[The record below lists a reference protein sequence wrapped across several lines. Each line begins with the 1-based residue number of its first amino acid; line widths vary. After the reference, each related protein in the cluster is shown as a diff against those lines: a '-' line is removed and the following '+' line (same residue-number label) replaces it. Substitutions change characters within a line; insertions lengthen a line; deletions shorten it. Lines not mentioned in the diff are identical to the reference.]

1 MANSWDRNLCTEAGR
16 ALGEEAMAM
25 GVNILLGPGMNI
37 KRNPLCGRNFEYFS
51 EDPYLAG
58 KMAASYVNGIQST
71 GVCSCIKHFAVN
83 SQEERRMAMNAVVD
97 ERTLHEI
104 RLVIRLFGL
113 SFIIASVNYFLD
125 EYTSLPILG
134 CYAVKYIT
142 ATGIVM
148 LFGFIAGWFYK
159 SNFWMA
165 FIYVGIVLVLA
176 YFVDVI
182 KTKKDIEF
190 INSRIRNKK

>member
-1 MANSWDRNLCTEAGR
+1 MYSGCADDPQRVFSFNH
-16 ALGEEAMAM
+16 M
-25 GVNILLGPGMNI
+25 
-37 KRNPLCGRNFEYFS
+37 GRN
-51 EDPYLAG
+51 D
-58 KMAASYVNGIQST
+58 
-71 GVCSCIKHFAVN
+71 
-83 SQEERRMAMNAVVD
+83 
-97 ERTLHEI
+97 
-104 RLVIRLFGL
+104 
-113 SFIIASVNYFLD
+113 
-125 EYTSLPILG
+125 
-134 CYAVKYIT
+134 YIT

-190 INSRIRNKK
+190 INTRIRNKK